1 MTTSHTTRF
10 HVHQLASLC
19 NRGTCEYPFRAKS
32 FVFVLYPIV
41 LLSFIWRQQARVL
54 MFLSLVAG
62 NDNDSMYDE
71 SIRYLLGRLF
81 LHA

>member
-1 MTTSHTTRF
+1 MYIN
-10 HVHQLASLC
+10 LLLC
-19 NRGTCEYPFRAKS
+19 ATAALVNTPFRAKS